1 LGLIQ
6 NRVSS
11 RSNEAL
17 LFITWAEDCSRSDS
31 IAKRLGGISLM
42 VYSPF
47 WGSRYS
53 TVFFKYLSQSFKTLK
68 ALFRHRPRV
77 VLVMTPP
84 VFACI
89 PVWIYSKFT
98 RARHIIDAHSGAF
111 LDRRWTS
118 ILFLHKFFSRHA
130 ALTLVT
136 SPFCAELVSGWG
148 ANTKIVSDVPVCF
161 EEPRHPK
168 LGGRMNMTFIGTF
181 TRDEPLMEFLSAAS
195 QFQDIQFYVTGRLKD
210 ASPDVLNAAP
220 KNVVFTDFLS
230 NADYVGLLLASDAVI
245 CLTTEDHTMQRG
257 AYEAVYLGKPVITSN
272 FDLLRKSF
280 HAGTIHVGNS
290 PEEIALGIREMKQDL
305 RKYQREV
312 QQLRAEKL
320 QRWDKVE
327 QDLKCFFEMDRS
339 LQS

>member
-1 LGLIQ
+1 
-6 NRVSS
+6 
-11 RSNEAL
+11 
-17 LFITWAEDCSRSDS
+17 
-31 IAKRLGGISLM
+31 
-42 VYSPF
+42 
-47 WGSRYS
+47 
-53 TVFFKYLSQSFKTLK
+53 
-68 ALFRHRPRV
+68 
-77 VLVMTPP
+77 
-84 VFACI
+84 
-89 PVWIYSKFT
+89 
-98 RARHIIDAHSGAF
+98 
-111 LDRRWTS
+111 
-118 ILFLHKFFSRHA
+118 
-130 ALTLVT
+130 
-136 SPFCAELVSGWG
+136 
-148 ANTKIVSDVPVCF
+148 
-161 EEPRHPK
+161 
-168 LGGRMNMTFIGTF
+168 MNMTFIGTF

-210 ASPDVLNAAP
+210 ASPGVLKAAP